1 MSNVT
6 HSHQTNNVCTCD
18 NNFII
23 DCGASQTVTGI
34 WEISGGC
41 PGGVGGEE
49 KFCAGQSAKIGR

>member
-34 WEISGGC
+34 GEISAGG
-41 PGGVGGEE
+41 PGGGRGEE